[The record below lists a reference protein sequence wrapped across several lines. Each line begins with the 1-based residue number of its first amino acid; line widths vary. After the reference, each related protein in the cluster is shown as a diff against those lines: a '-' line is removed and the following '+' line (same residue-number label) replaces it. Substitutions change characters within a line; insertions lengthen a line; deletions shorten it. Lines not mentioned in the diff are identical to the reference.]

1 MTSNVGASG
10 PVPGILRKERS
21 PEAEDSLT
29 PLSCIWHQYKLYSL
43 STTIINLRI
52 KHCLKM

>member
-43 STTIINLRI
+43 STIIINLRI